1 MADLIIYSG
10 YFILLIGLVLYT
22 YSFFRLEKA
31 NVFFIFYIAFS
42 FVMQFSL
49 ELMYYLSMN
58 NLFAVNIF
66 FIGQLI
72 LLGLF
77 FRSILEDKKQKGFV
91 TWSLI
96 LALLALVIQ
105 FYLDSAQF
113 LKFNLFEITI
123 SSLLIVVYALL
134 HFYNMLTSKKE
145 YYYFTIGV
153 VFYLLTSTV
162 LFLVGNLTVGLSD
175 EFKLMSWNLNAVLVV
190 IYYLFILFEWKIS
203 FSTKKKINI

>member
-10 YFILLIGLVLYT
+10 YFILLISLLLYT

>member
-10 YFILLIGLVLYT
+10 YFILLISLVLYT

-49 ELMYYLSMN
+49 ELMYYFSMN

-91 TWSLI
+91 AWSLV
-96 LALLALVIQ
+96 LALLALGVQ

>member
-10 YFILLIGLVLYT
+10 YFILLISLVLYT

-31 NVFFIFYIAFS
+31 NVFFILYIAFS

-49 ELMYYLSMN
+49 EVMYYFSMN

>member
-10 YFILLIGLVLYT
+10 YFILLISLVLYT

>member
-10 YFILLIGLVLYT
+10 YFILLISLLLYT

-31 NVFFIFYIAFS
+31 NVFFILYIAFS